1 MEYFSFHHGRTIT
14 LMDPGHNS
22 NSFIL
27 NPDNSG
33 FGLAS
38 KDGGSGTIDKQD
50 AFYSLCTVER
60 TCGGR
65 LKYGRFKDRNHAI
78 MCTLFG
84 CMTFFVMVAVIVPLC
99 IYALVDSGINE
110 QVAIDGT
117 GNPNYKSWQ
126 NNVVSPGSDVSLLS
140 IFSLLL
146 VINSC
151 FFLLI
156 TLGCAS
162 YVHVELF
169 RPSKSRGSDC
179 WRKA

>member
-1 MEYFSFHHGRTIT
+1 
-14 LMDPGHNS
+14 MDPGHNS

-38 KDGGSGTIDKQD
+38 KDGGSGTLEKQD
-50 AFYSLCTVER
+50 AFYSLCTTEK

-99 IYALVDSGINE
+99 IYALVDSGIND

-126 NNVVSPGSDVSLLS
+126 NNVVSPGSDVSVLS
-140 IFSLLL
+140 IFFPVTRFYLLL
-146 VINSC
+146 FAS
-151 FFLLI
+151 
-156 TLGCAS
+156 GCPS
-162 YVHVELF
+162 YLHFELF
-169 RPSKSRGSDC
+169 RPSKSRGSRGR
-179 WRKA
+179 WKAQSGGAWTIRVQ

>member
-1 MEYFSFHHGRTIT
+1 
-14 LMDPGHNS
+14 MDPGHNS

-38 KDGGSGTIDKQD
+38 KDGGSGTLEKQD
-50 AFYSLCTVER
+50 AFYSLCTTEK

-99 IYALVDSGINE
+99 IYALVDSGIND

-126 NNVVSPGSDVSLLS
+126 NNVVSPGSDVSVLS
-140 IFSLLL
+140 IILSCHSFLSSSICLRMSKLL
-146 VINSC
+146 
-151 FFLLI
+151 
-156 TLGCAS
+156 TL
-162 YVHVELF
+162 
-169 RPSKSRGSDC
+169 
-179 WRKA
+179 